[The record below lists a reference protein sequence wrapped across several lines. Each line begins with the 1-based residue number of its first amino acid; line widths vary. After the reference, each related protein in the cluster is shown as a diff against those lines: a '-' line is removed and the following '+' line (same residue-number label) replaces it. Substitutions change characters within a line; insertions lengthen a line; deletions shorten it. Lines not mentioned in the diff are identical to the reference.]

1 MKRFFTFFAALA
13 VTMVAF
19 AQMHGPMRFVG
30 DATFSAMGASKEQ
43 KKDTLVV
50 EMGNKSAGTSD
61 KITIPDMVYSPNMVI
76 KSFTVDGLAYAMVG
90 QYPNMYFEWSTDNFS
105 TTTIGTDGQ
114 EKQVSGK
121 LNAQYYHTSG
131 KFAVTVEFTYGA
143 APHAMTYTCESAFY
157 LKSTSMALTVNVLS
171 TDYTPAANVEYQT
184 RRYMDGDVEKLDV
197 VIPAYSLAGTPMGD
211 LEVGGYTVCGLTY
224 DETLGGYFKDYSQ
237 DGLTVHLKTY
247 PTKGQGL
254 DGDYALAAEGTT
266 LFVQYKGNNV
276 VYVENN
282 FIPGS
287 MPFPIF
293 ATSGEKQTTDVKAVE
308 AEETQPA
315 VKSYKRVE
323 NGKLLIIKADKKYNS
338 AGQQL

>member
-1 MKRFFTFFAALA
+1 MKRIFTFFAALA

-76 KSFTVDGLAYAMVG
+76 KSFTVDGLAYTMVG

-105 TTTIGTDGQ
+105 TTTIGTDDQ

-121 LNAQYYHTSG
+121 LSAQYYHTSG
-131 KFAVTVEFTYGA
+131 KFAITVEFTYGS

-157 LKSTSMALTVNVLS
+157 LKSISMPLTVNVLS
-171 TDYTPAANVEYQT
+171 TDYAPAANVEYQT
-184 RRYMDGDVEKLDV
+184 RRYEEGDVKKLDV

-211 LEVGGYTVCGLTY
+211 MEVGSYTVCGLTY

-247 PTKGQGL
+247 PAKGKAL
-254 DGDYALAAEGTT
+254 DDDYALTADGTT
-266 LFVQYKGNNV
+266 LFVQYNGNNV

-282 FIPGS
+282 FTPGS
-287 MPFPIF
+287 MPFPIL
-293 ATSGEKQTTDVKAVE
+293 ATSGEKQVTEVKVVE
-308 AEETQPA
+308 AEEAQPA

-323 NGKLLIIKADKKYNS
+323 NGKLIIIKADKRYNS
-338 AGQQL
+338 VGQQL